1 MPDLFG
7 PCRVAALEQWQTG
20 TNRTGCDI
28 DECYNESYE
37 CRWQKHAQDL
47 GYTHISLFCSLADW
61 SCNITDLLSDTR
73 YDNHD
78 FDNNAHQDILAR
90 YYTRLMMVIAEHLA
104 DLQYIAKEMG
114 AKTARQ
120 QISSTQDPKWVN
132 NFHSFVNRVCKHKA
146 EVKSESK
153 NIHYCNH
160 HLPYC
165 FGDMNNPCQFSNPIQ
180 FSNVDLAQ
188 GDSIRYPKLAELID
202 GVLTAYSQVDQLLMA
217 GKSAFRDM
225 VGKCD
230 NPNFT

>member
-28 DECYNESYE
+28 EECYNESYE
-37 CRWQKHAQDL
+37 CRWQLRAQDEFEC
-47 GYTHISLFCSLADW
+47 THISLFCSLADW
-61 SCNITDLLSDTR
+61 SCNISDLLTDTR

-78 FDNNAHQDILAR
+78 FDHNAHQDILAR

-114 AKTARQ
+114 ARTARQ
-120 QISSTQDPKWVN
+120 QISSPQDLKWVD
-132 NFHSFVNRVCKHKA
+132 NFHSFVNRVCKHKTGDN
-146 EVKSESK
+146 
-153 NIHYCNH
+153 NIHHCNH

-165 FGDMNNPCQFSNPIQ
+165 FGDMNNPCRFINPIQ
-180 FSNVDLAQ
+180 FSTVDLKS

-217 GKSAFRDM
+217 DESKFNEM
-225 VGKCD
+225 VKKFD
-230 NPNFT
+230 DPNFT